1 MVRLFRVSRFV
12 FRLYVSCFVF
22 RVCVVVCGVCCEF
35 VVVVCVC
42 VSLCVCVYMR
52 MFVVCVFVFC
62 VVLCVCCVV
71 CGMSVVGGQL
81 AEWSKAPV

>member
-1 MVRLFRVSRFV
+1 MVRL

-22 RVCVVVCGVCCEF
+22 RVVVCGVCCEF
-35 VVVVCVC
+35 VVVVCRCVFVC
-42 VSLCVCVYMR
+42 LRVYAYVCCVLCVCLY
-52 MFVVCVFVFC
+52 FC